1 MLSVEYNVLS
11 SLLGMDLVLGV
22 ARRKQEVERDDRRT
36 TKVKESVRQADGVRC
51 CALCMRSLF
60 FELLCLGGG
69 ADTITFFRKIVFSH
83 PHCVLRHSFLARS
96 SSLLYRHKISSSPC
110 AGSLISWLAR
120 NSRRSITPIFIL
132 PTTMRRNPVPL
143 VVWLCLS
150 WLWSSHVVVTGIE
163 AQADEQIERDEQ
175 EPPLSSSDPPMD
187 QDPVDTQPEEN
198 AASSSSSTTTCPAAE
213 LSEQALREKCQ
224 AMWQSRALELQQ
236 AQDQQATLDRQALE
250 QQWQTTLTQSV
261 QAVRDELAT
270 ECTQTMQQHKTE
282 AHTACQGQLDE
293 LQQVHQQAL
302 QQQQQEQEQEQSTR
316 HETQIADLQEQLRH
330 AQHSLTTAQD
340 RHSTEL
346 EACRTTALQHAQEET
361 AQEWQGRLQA
371 VQDQLD
377 QQAQKH
383 HQQLQQT
390 HNEVQATVE
399 ARIQAALDAQQTQHS
414 ATTQLVEQ
422 AIQQTTLQ
430 LEQAHEGHLQTLHR
444 RYTLTHDE
452 LQQVQAELQQL
463 ERQHTQLINDLLQ
476 ARQDLLQA
484 HEIVRLYR
492 LGWLQRWI
500 GHPLTRFGQTVYDRL
515 VQPLG
520 YEVYLVGQPVLD
532 PLNDFVVQPYMVPA
546 ALVAW
551 ETTGQTATVVSE
563 WLQHKVV
570 HPTAQAVRHFYRV
583 HVCQTMPRALEQGVI
598 WAWPKLVQGSQTAW
612 TTSRE
617 TLQHAHQVY
626 TTQVYPTA
634 VQPWWDP
641 VLEYWD
647 EYVQEPW
654 TNEWKPLV
662 LQHYARGQS
671 ILLHQYWT
679 PFAKSLFDH
688 VQQRYYPDAP
698 RDSHTQYG
706 DDDDNTIGSTSP
718 SSLLYHV
725 TEYWATEPQE
735 SLYWIQGGLL
745 VVVSLVTVRLLA
757 TCCCGCG
764 CYGLSKRSS
773 SNFAKRNRQQQ
784 YGSTTPPPKVRIQE
798 PPTTT
803 TPPLADPATTTT
815 TTPRTTTHR
824 GPQQQPHA
832 PPPRR
837 MTPYP
842 KHPLNKTT
850 NNNNN
855 NLGGPPPPPS
865 SSTTAPPSR
874 PLFAGAT
881 APPPRTT
888 TARGPPPSKKKS

>member
-1 MLSVEYNVLS
+1 M
-11 SLLGMDLVLGV
+11 
-22 ARRKQEVERDDRRT
+22 
-36 TKVKESVRQADGVRC
+36 
-51 CALCMRSLF
+51 
-60 FELLCLGGG
+60 GGG
-69 ADTITFFRKIVFSH
+69 ADTITFLTSSH
-83 PHCVLRHSFLARS
+83 PT
-96 SSLLYRHKISSSPC
+96 
-110 AGSLISWLAR
+110 LIVCCDIRFWLALALWY
-120 NSRRSITPIFIL
+120 NQNISFVLLLPLLLVSARRSITRIRAT
-132 PTTMRRNPVPL
+132 TTMRRNPVPL
-143 VVWLCLS
+143 LVWLCLS

-163 AQADEQIERDEQ
+163 AQVPPSATEDKQPEKDEQ
-175 EPPLSSSDPPMD
+175 EPPLSSSLPPMD
-187 QDPVDTQPEEN
+187 QDPIDTPQEDN
-198 AASSSSSTTTCPAAE
+198 AASSSTTTTCPAAE
-213 LSEQALREKCQ
+213 LSEQALQEKCQ
-224 AMWQSRALELQQ
+224 AMWQTRELELQQ
-236 AQDQQATLDRQALE
+236 AQDQQAALDRQALE

-270 ECTQTMQQHKTE
+270 ECTQTMQRHKAE
-282 AHTACQGQLDE
+282 AHTACQGQLDD

-302 QQQQQEQEQEQSTR
+302 QQEQQEQEQSTR
-316 HETQIADLQEQLRH
+316 HEKQIADLQEQLRQ
-330 AQHSLTTAQD
+330 AQNSLTTAQD

-346 EACRTTALQHAQEET
+346 EACRTSQATALQHAQEET
-361 AQEWQGRLQA
+361 SQEWHSRLQA
-371 VQDQLD
+371 MQDQLD
-377 QQAQKH
+377 QQHQQHA
-383 HQQLQQT
+383 QQLQQT

-399 ARIQAALDAQQTQHS
+399 ARVQAALEAQQTHHA

-430 LEQAHEGHLQTLHR
+430 LEQAHEGHLQTLNR

-452 LQQVQAELQQL
+452 LQQVQGELHQL
-463 ERQHTQLINDLLQ
+463 EGQHTQLINDLLQ

-484 HEIVRLYR
+484 NEIVRLYR

-532 PLNDFVVQPYMVPA
+532 PLNAHVVQPYLVPA

-570 HPTAQAVRHFYRV
+570 HPTAQAVRQLYRV

-598 WAWPKLVQGSQTAW
+598 WAWPKLVQGSHTAW

-626 TTQVYPTA
+626 TTQLYPTA

-662 LQHYARGQS
+662 LQHYAHGQS

-679 PFAKSLFDH
+679 PFTKWLFDH
-688 VQQRYYPDAP
+688 VQQHYSPEAT

-706 DDDDNTIGSTSP
+706 DDDDNTARSTSP

-745 VVVSLVTVRLLA
+745 VMVSLVTVRLLA

-764 CYGLSKRSS
+764 GCCGLSKRSSS
-773 SNFAKRNRQQQ
+773 SNFAKRNGPKR

-803 TPPLADPATTTT
+803 TTPPLADPSTTTT

-842 KHPLNKTT
+842 KHLNKTT

-881 APPPRTT
+881 PPPPRTT